1 MRLIRQN
8 VNASF
13 AWADE
18 LAKATELEEI
28 QQIQGRHAQLQ
39 ISGFMPFRRGS
50 LPARKTT

>member
-39 ISGFMPFRRGS
+39 I
-50 LPARKTT
+50 